1 MLFRSNLNTV
11 VPIKITVITVTRN
24 EVQAGGGFGLD
35 PLTYNARLRGGW
47 MRHQFL
53 TPLTTLNIDL
63 RPEYAVE
70 REACDFSDLLSC
82 KRDFR
87 GRLLGTLTQQDL
99 IFPDVKGEIEGGL
112 DYIVWEPYS
121 VLDGHIRLGLSK
133 KFFGTKLQA
142 RIGWQLGFYDFPEVF
157 VDKPTA
163 TLLGINS
170 INYIGAYTGALVL
183 DLRDKPIE
191 PTKGFYAEA
200 RVTKGTPYAG
210 GDFSYIEVN
219 SEVRGF
225 IPLGPVVLAARARVG
240 AIDGDV
246 PATER
251 FFGGGISSMRG
262 FGQRRLT
269 PYAPSEFDGSLLP
282 IGGAG
287 LIESSVELRMPI
299 GSPWGID
306 LGAVIFFD
314 AGNVWLSAS
323 QLDPLDLFYATGFGL
338 RWLSPIG
345 PVGADIGFRLNKQS
359 TQEPGSEENV
369 VPQIAVGEAF

>member
-1 MLFRSNLNTV
+1 
-11 VPIKITVITVTRN
+11 
-24 EVQAGGGFGLD
+24 
-35 PLTYNARLRGGW
+35 
-47 MRHQFL
+47 
-53 TPLTTLNIDL
+53 
-63 RPEYAVE
+63 
-70 REACDFSDLLSC
+70 
-82 KRDFR
+82 
-87 GRLLGTLTQQDL
+87 
-99 IFPDVKGEIEGGL
+99 
-112 DYIVWEPYS
+112 
-121 VLDGHIRLGLSK
+121 
-133 KFFGTKLQA
+133 
-142 RIGWQLGFYDFPEVF
+142 
-157 VDKPTA
+157 
-163 TLLGINS
+163 
-170 INYIGAYTGALVL
+170 
-183 DLRDKPIE
+183 
-191 PTKGFYAEA
+191 
-200 RVTKGTPYAG
+200 
-210 GDFSYIEVN
+210 
-219 SEVRGF
+219 
-225 IPLGPVVLAARARVG
+225 
-240 AIDGDV
+240 
-246 PATER
+246 
-251 FFGGGISSMRG
+251 MRG